1 MGDIMVDFRLEA
13 ISLLSKDKDE
23 DQIVINNFINYGL
36 EESII
41 ENLFNNYA
49 NYKHKVLKNIP
60 KIRKEYSF
68 YFENFAFKQVSLIN
82 DFYLLYKKHKDYEK
96 TLEIYYHTL
105 FETFNLTVDTIDY
118 FQITK
123 IINGLEINDKDKLRL
138 ITFYNNKTLFD
149 EIHKLID
156 DISKVL
162 EKYYYIIEEDINK
175 FKEKIKDKDY
185 LVTNLNEI
193 LRSQHFKNNKFNI
206 NILIFPYN
214 RLSIV
219 DENIYI
225 GYLVFELAI
234 LKKRYILDDQKL
246 INALKAISDQTRF
259 KVLKLLKERTWYAQE
274 LAEELNLSSATL
286 NHHLSLLLNDNLI
299 SIELQESDKKK
310 IYYSLNQKAFQ
321 EIITILK
328 KTF

>member
-1 MGDIMVDFRLEA
+1 
-13 ISLLSKDKDE
+13 
-23 DQIVINNFINYGL
+23 
-36 EESII
+36 
-41 ENLFNNYA
+41 
-49 NYKHKVLKNIP
+49 
-60 KIRKEYSF
+60 
-68 YFENFAFKQVSLIN
+68 
-82 DFYLLYKKHKDYEK
+82 
-96 TLEIYYHTL
+96 
-105 FETFNLTVDTIDY
+105 
-118 FQITK
+118 
-123 IINGLEINDKDKLRL
+123 
-138 ITFYNNKTLFD
+138 
-149 EIHKLID
+149 
-156 DISKVL
+156 
-162 EKYYYIIEEDINK
+162 INK